1 MGGIYP
7 YQKEGGN
14 QMDNKRFKPKIGKMF
29 YIIWIP
35 TVLFLAVCT
44 WLSFASPLGFAIIL
58 ATDLFTLYFLI
69 TSLFGYVELRE
80 ETFFVKFGLLTQM
93 EIPYTSI
100 RDVCKERR
108 FYSDSMMSL
117 KYTLE
122 HVNIKYNRFDLV
134 SVSVVEND
142 ELIHDLA
149 ERIGRNRKQKEEQES

>member
-7 YQKEGGN
+7 YQKKGGEK
-14 QMDNKRFKPKIGKMF
+14 MDNKRFKPKIGKMF

-35 TVLFLAVCT
+35 TVLLLAVCT
-44 WLSFASPLGFAIIL
+44 WLSFAAPIGFVIML

-80 ETFFVKFGLLTQM
+80 ETVYVKFGLFTEK

-100 RDVCKERR
+100 RDISKERK

-142 ELIHDLA
+142 ELIRDLE
-149 ERIGRNRKQKEEQES
+149 ERIGRNKKQKEEQEL

>member
-1 MGGIYP
+1 
-7 YQKEGGN
+7 
-14 QMDNKRFKPKIGKMF
+14 MDNKRFKPKIGKMF

-35 TVLFLAVCT
+35 TVLLLGVCT
-44 WLSFASPLGFAIIL
+44 WLSFAAPIGFAIIL

-93 EIPYTSI
+93 EIPYTRI
-100 RDVCKERR
+100 RDVCKERK

-122 HVNIKYNRFDLV
+122 HVNIKYNSFDIV
-134 SVSVVEND
+134 SLSVDDNAD
-142 ELIHDLA
+142 LIREIEA
-149 ERIGRNRKQKEEQES
+149 RMRPRA

>member
-1 MGGIYP
+1 M
-7 YQKEGGN
+7 ET
-14 QMDNKRFKPKIGKMF
+14 KRFKPKIGRMF
-29 YIIWIP
+29 YAIWMP
-35 TVLFLAVCT
+35 TVALLTVAT
-44 WLSFASPLGFAIIL
+44 WISYAAPIGFAIML
-58 ATDLFTLYFLI
+58 ATDIFTLYFLI

-80 ETFFVKFGLLTQM
+80 ETVFVKFGLLTEK

-100 RDVCKERR
+100 RDVCKERK

-142 ELIHDLA
+142 ELISDLRK
-149 ERIGRNRKQKEEQES
+149 RIGQDKK